1 MGEIRVAVAGVGNL
15 CSSLV
20 QGAQY
25 YAKAKEPLGLLHPE
39 LGGYVPGDIKF
50 VAAFDISEAKVG
62 KDLGDAVFAA
72 PNNCTKVINIPKLGV
87 TVKMGPAP
95 DLVEEGTLSSIKR
108 AEADVVDVA
117 AELKKA
123 KADMLINM
131 VSGGSD
137 KASTLYA
144 KAAIDAGC
152 AYINATPSNVAGDE
166 ALVKRFAAAKLPLAG
181 DDLLDQVGATA
192 LHIGI
197 LEFLVSRGAHIDES
211 YQLDVGG
218 GAESISTL
226 EKTKD
231 TKRSIKT
238 AAVTGHVPYKFPLVS
253 GSTDFVDFLGNGR
266 DSFFWVKG
274 RYFGGVPFTMDLKL
288 SSEDAPNGGSILLDA
303 IRGMKVA
310 KDKGEGGLVKAVCG
324 YAFKKAERTSL
335 AEAYQAFRELTG

>member
-1 MGEIRVAVAGVGNL
+1 MGEIRVAIAGTGNL

-20 QGAQY
+20 QGTHFY
-25 YAKAKEPLGLLHPE
+25 VKAKEPLGLLHQE
-39 LGGYVPGDIKF
+39 LGGYKPSDIRY

-62 KDLGDAVFAA
+62 KDLSEAIFAKPNQA
-72 PNNCTKVINIPKLGV
+72 PKVVDVPNLKV

-95 DLVEEGTLSSIKR
+95 DLIVEGTLSSIKV
-108 AEADVVDVA
+108 ASVDSVDVA
-117 AELKKA
+117 VELQKA
-123 KADMLINM
+123 KADMLIYM

-137 KASTLYA
+137 KASLLYA
-144 KAAIDAGC
+144 KAAIDANC
-152 AYINATPSNVAGDE
+152 AYLNTTPSNVAGDTE
-166 ALVKRFAAAKLPLAG
+166 LVKKFTVAKLPIAG

-197 LEFLVSRGAHIDES
+197 LEFLHSRGAHIDES

-231 TKRSIKT
+231 MKRSIKT
-238 AAVTGHVPYKFPLVS
+238 AAVTGHLPYKFSLVS

-303 IRGMKVA
+303 IRGMKIA
-310 KDKGEGGLVKAVCG
+310 KDKGAKGLVSPICG
-324 YAFKKAERTSL
+324 YAFKRAERTSL
-335 AEAYQAFRELTG
+335 ATAYKAFRDLTG

>member
-20 QGAQY
+20 QGTQY

-39 LGGYVPGDIKF
+39 LGGYRPGDIKF
-50 VAAFDISEAKVG
+50 VAAFDISEEKVG
-62 KDLGDAVFAA
+62 EDLGDAIFAV
-72 PNNCTKVINIPKLGV
+72 PNNCPRVVSVPKLGV
-87 TVKMGPAP
+87 SVKMGPTP
-95 DLVEEGTLSSIKR
+95 DLVEEGTLSSIRR
-108 AEADVVDVA
+108 AKTESVNVA

-123 KADMLINM
+123 KADLLINM

-144 KAAIDAGC
+144 KAAVDAGC
-152 AYINATPSNVAGDE
+152 AYINATPSCVAGDE
-166 ALVKRFAAAKLPLAG
+166 ALVKKFASAKLPVVG

-192 LHIGI
+192 IHIGL
-197 LEFLVSRGAHIDES
+197 LEFLHSRGARIDES

-303 IRGMKVA
+303 IRGVKIA
-310 KDKGEGGLVKAVCG
+310 KDRGQKGLIAPVCA
-324 YAFKKAERTSL
+324 YAFKRADRTSL
-335 AEAYQAFRELTG
+335 ATAYDAFRKLTG

>member
-1 MGEIRVAVAGVGNL
+1 MGEIRVAIAGAGNL
-15 CSSLV
+15 CSSTV
-20 QGAQY
+20 QGIQY
-25 YAKAKEPLGLLHPE
+25 FAKEKEPIGFLHPI
-39 LGGYVPGDIKF
+39 LGGYKPSDIKF

-62 KDLGDAVFAA
+62 RDLGDAIFAK
-72 PNNCTKVINIPKLGV
+72 PNNAPKIVEVPRLGI

-95 DLVEEGTLSSIKR
+95 DLLEEGTLSSIRR
-108 AEADVVDVA
+108 AKVESVDVVS
-117 AELKKA
+117 ELKKA
-123 KADMLINM
+123 KTDILINM
-131 VSGGSD
+131 VSSGSD
-137 KASTLYA
+137 MASTLYA
-144 KAAIDAGC
+144 QATLDAGC
-152 AYINATPSNVAGDE
+152 AYINATPSSIAGDA
-166 ALVKRFAAAKLPLAG
+166 ALVKKFASAKLPLAG

-197 LEFLVSRGAHIDES
+197 LEFLHSRGAHIDES

-231 TKRSIKT
+231 TKRRIKT
-238 AAVTGHVPYKFPLVS
+238 AAVTGHIPYKFPLVS

-310 KDKGEGGLVKAVCG
+310 KDKGAKGLVTPICG
-324 YAFKKAERTSL
+324 YAFKRADRTSL
-335 AEAYQAFRELTG
+335 TKAYEAFRELTG

>member
-1 MGEIRVAVAGVGNL
+1 MGEIRVAVAGTGNL

-20 QGAQY
+20 QGTHF
-25 YAKAKEPLGLLHPE
+25 YAKAKEPLGLLHPK
-39 LGGYVPGDIKF
+39 LGGYKPSDVKY
-50 VAAFDISEAKVG
+50 VAAFDISDVKVG
-62 KDLGDAVFAA
+62 KDLGDAIYAK
-72 PNNCTKVINIPKLGV
+72 PNNAPKMVDVPKLGV
-87 TVKMGPAP
+87 TVNMGPAP
-95 DLVEEGTLSSIKR
+95 DLVEEGTLSSIKLAK
-108 AEADVVDVA
+108 AEAVNVA

-137 KASTLYA
+137 KASALYA

-152 AYINATPSNVAGDE
+152 AYLNATHSNVAGDA
-166 ALVKRFAAAKLPLAG
+166 ALINKFVAAKLPVAG

-192 LHIGI
+192 IHIGI
-197 LEFLVSRGAHIDES
+197 LEFLHSRGAHIDES

-303 IRGMKVA
+303 VRGMKVA
-310 KDKGEGGLVKAVCG
+310 KDKGEKGLVAPICS
-324 YAFKKAERTSL
+324 YAFKRAERTSL
-335 AEAYQAFRELTG
+335 TKAYEAFRELTG

>member
-1 MGEIRVAVAGVGNL
+1 MGEIRVAIAGAGNL
-15 CSSLV
+15 CSSTV
-20 QGAQY
+20 QGVHY
-25 YAKAKEPLGLLHPE
+25 YAKAKEPMGLLHPT
-39 LGGYVPGDIKF
+39 LGGYKPSDIKF

-62 KDLGDAVFAA
+62 KDLSEAIFAK
-72 PNNCTKVINIPKLGV
+72 PNNAPRIVDVPKLGV
-87 TVKMGPAP
+87 AVKMGPAP

-108 AEADVVDVA
+108 AKAEPVDVA
-117 AELKKA
+117 AELRKA
-123 KADMLINM
+123 KADILVNM

-137 KASTLYA
+137 KASALYA
-144 KAAIDAGC
+144 KAALDAGC
-152 AYINATPSNVAGDE
+152 AYINATPSSIGGDA
-166 ALVKRFAAAKLPLAG
+166 ALVKKFAAAKLPLAG

-192 LHIGI
+192 IHIGI
-197 LEFLVSRGAHIDES
+197 LEFLHSRGAHIDES

-310 KDKGEGGLVKAVCG
+310 KDKGAKGLVEPVCG
-324 YAFKKAERTSL
+324 YAFKRADRTSL
-335 AEAYQAFRELTG
+335 AKAYESFRELTG

>member
-1 MGEIRVAVAGVGNL
+1 MGEIRVAIAGTGNL

-20 QGAQY
+20 QGTHF

-39 LGGYVPGDIKF
+39 LGGYKPSDVKY
-50 VAAFDISEAKVG
+50 VTAFDISDVKVG
-62 KDLGDAVFAA
+62 RDLSEAIFAKPNQA
-72 PNNCTKVINIPKLGV
+72 PKITEVPKIKVI
-87 TVKMGPAP
+87 VKMGPAP
-95 DLVEEGTLSSIKR
+95 DLSEEGTLSSIKR
-108 AEADVVDVA
+108 ANAKVVDVA

-137 KASTLYA
+137 KASALYA
-144 KAAIDAGC
+144 KAAIDASC
-152 AYINATPSNVAGDE
+152 AYLNTTPSNIAGD
-166 ALVKRFAAAKLPLAG
+166 ADLIKKFAAAKLPVAG

-192 LHIGI
+192 IHIGI
-197 LEFLVSRGAHIDES
+197 LEFLHSRGVHIDES

-238 AAVTGHVPYKFPLVS
+238 AAVTGHIPYKFPLVS

-310 KDKGEGGLVKAVCG
+310 KDKGEKGLVAPICG
-324 YAFKKAERTSL
+324 YAFKRAERTSL
-335 AEAYQAFRELTG
+335 AVAYKAFIDLTG

>member
-1 MGEIRVAVAGVGNL
+1 MGEIRVAFAGVGNL
-15 CSSLV
+15 CSSTV
-20 QGAQY
+20 QGVRY
-25 YAKAKEPLGLLHPE
+25 YSKVKEPMGLLHPT
-39 LGGYVPGDIKF
+39 LGGYKPSDIKF

-62 KDLGDAVFAA
+62 KDLSEAIFAK
-72 PNNCTKVINIPKLGV
+72 PNNAPKIVDVPKIGV
-87 TVKMGPAP
+87 AVKMGPAP

-108 AEADVVDVA
+108 AKEDSVDVV

-123 KADMLINM
+123 KAEIFINM

-137 KASTLYA
+137 KASALYA
-144 KAAIDAGC
+144 KAALDAGC
-152 AYINATPSNVAGDE
+152 AYINATPSSIASDDVF
-166 ALVKRFAAAKLPLAG
+166 VKKFVAAKLPLSG

-192 LHIGI
+192 IHIGI
-197 LEFLVSRGAHIDES
+197 LEFLHSRGAHIDES

-274 RYFGGVPFTMDLKL
+274 RYFGGAPFTIDLKL

-310 KDKGEGGLVKAVCG
+310 KDKGEKGLVSSVCG
-324 YAFKKAERTSL
+324 YAFKRADRTSL
-335 AEAYQAFRELTG
+335 VKAYESFRELTG

>member
-1 MGEIRVAVAGVGNL
+1 
-15 CSSLV
+15 
-20 QGAQY
+20 
-25 YAKAKEPLGLLHPE
+25 
-39 LGGYVPGDIKF
+39 
-50 VAAFDISEAKVG
+50 
-62 KDLGDAVFAA
+62 
-72 PNNCTKVINIPKLGV
+72 
-87 TVKMGPAP
+87 MGPAP

-108 AEADVVDVA
+108 AKSEVVDVV
-117 AELKKA
+117 AELKGA
-123 KADMLINM
+123 KAEILINM

-137 KASTLYA
+137 IASMLYA

-152 AYINATPSNVAGDE
+152 AYINATPSSIAGDE
-166 ALVKRFAAAKLPLAG
+166 SLVKKFTEAKLPVAG

-192 LHIGI
+192 IHIGI
-197 LEFLVSRGAHIDES
+197 LEFLHSRGAHIDES

-274 RYFGGVPFTMDLKL
+274 RYYGDVPFTMDLKL

-310 KDKGEGGLVKAVCG
+310 KAKGEKGLVGPICS
-324 YAFKKAERTSL
+324 YAFKRADRTSL
-335 AEAYQAFRELTG
+335 AKAYEAFRKLTG

>member
-1 MGEIRVAVAGVGNL
+1 MGEIRVAVAGAGNL
-15 CSSLV
+15 CSSTV
-20 QGAQY
+20 QGVLF
-25 YAKAKEPLGLLHPE
+25 YAKAKEPLGLLHPT
-39 LGGYVPGDIKF
+39 LGGYKPSDIKV

-62 KDLGDAVFAA
+62 KDLSEAIFAK
-72 PNNCTKVINIPKLGV
+72 PNNAPKVVDVPKMGV
-87 TVKMGPAP
+87 EVKMGPAP
-95 DLVEEGTLSSIKR
+95 DLTEEGALSSIKR
-108 AEADVVDVA
+108 APVEAVDVA
-117 AELKKA
+117 AELRKA
-123 KADMLINM
+123 KADTLINM

-137 KASTLYA
+137 KASALYA
-144 KAAIDAGC
+144 QAAIDAGC
-152 AYINATPSNVAGDE
+152 AYLNTTPSSVAGDA
-166 ALVKRFAAAKLPLAG
+166 ALVKRFTAAKLPLAG

-197 LEFLVSRGAHIDES
+197 LEFLHSRGAHIDES

-303 IRGMKVA
+303 VRGMKVA
-310 KDKGEGGLVKAVCG
+310 RDKGAKGLVSPVCG
-324 YAFKKAERTSL
+324 YAFKRAPRTSL
-335 AEAYQAFRELTG
+335 AAAYKAFRDLTG